1 MAKCVLSN
9 QDTDDHHATIWIMES
24 ARSVSWEAPEH
35 YHIPKGADWFFA
47 LAIITAALVVAVI
60 FFGNLLFAILC
71 GLGGGVL
78 AVAANMRPKII
89 TFSVS
94 VRGIRIDESLYPFTT
109 LRSWHIDEDHPRGPQ
124 LLVLSKKYF
133 MPLIVLPIPEE
144 YIDDIEDIIA
154 ERLKEEFLEESFFN
168 KLLEFLGF

>member
-1 MAKCVLSN
+1 
-9 QDTDDHHATIWIMES
+9 MES

-47 LAIITAALVVAVI
+47 LAIITVALVVAVI

-94 VRGIRIDESLYPFTT
+94 VRGIRIDEALYPFTT

-154 ERLKEEFLEESFFN
+154 ERLKEEFIEESFFN